1 MIYGDFGVRLFREMA
16 LGAHGRNLFV
26 SPVSAGMALAM
37 AYNGATGEAREEMA
51 RALGFGEMDLAAVN
65 EANERLRADLESGD
79 VELAIANSLWGD
91 ADVPFSGEFME
102 RARRSFAAEA
112 ASIDFRDAETARRID
127 AWASEAT
134 RGRIPRVAPW
144 PIPADLVLLLINA
157 VYFKGRWSA
166 PFDAAR
172 TRPRPFRTGAG
183 GSIEH
188 PAMERRGHYRHLR
201 GDGFQALRMPYA
213 DDRFAMYVFLPDEG
227 VALDAFVGGVTAEM
241 LERWAGET
249 RGAEV
254 VVAMPRFTLRGKSD
268 LVPPLRALG
277 MDAPFA
283 AGTVAFGGIF
293 PPEVLPSVEEAY
305 IGQATQRTFVEVN
318 EEGTE
323 AAAVT
328 DIAMMAG
335 AAMADPPPPIRFTV
349 DRPFVAAIRDDR
361 TGALLFIGQVNDPS
375 DTGDSDGG

>member
-16 LGAHGRNLFV
+16 AGARGRNLFV

-37 AYNGATGEAREEMA
+37 AYNGATGDARGEMA
-51 RALGFGEMDLAAVN
+51 RALGLGEMDLAAVN
-65 EANERLRADLESGD
+65 DANERLRADLESGD
-79 VELAIANSLWGD
+79 VELAIASSLWGD
-91 ADVPFSGEFME
+91 AEVPFSGELME

-112 ASIDFRDAETARRID
+112 AAVDFADPETARRID
-127 AWASEAT
+127 RWASEAT
-134 RGRIPRVAPW
+134 RGRIPRVAPS
-144 PIPADLVLLLINA
+144 PVPDNLVLLLINA
-157 VYFKGRWSA
+157 VYFKGRWSV

-188 PAMERRGHYRHLR
+188 PSMERGGGYRHLR
-201 GDGFQALRMPYA
+201 GDGFQALRMPYG
-213 DDRFAMYVFLPDEG
+213 DDRFALYVFLPDEG
-227 VALDAFVGGVTAEM
+227 AALDAFVGSLTAETI
-241 LERWAGET
+241 ERWAGET
-249 RGAEV
+249 RRAEV

-283 AGTVAFGGIF
+283 AGTVAFGGLF
-293 PPEVLPSVEEAY
+293 PPELLPTVKEAY
-305 IGQATQRTFVEVN
+305 IGQVTQRTFVEVN

-328 DIAMMAG
+328 DIAMMGG
-335 AAMADPPPPIRFTV
+335 AASADPPPPIRFIV

-361 TGALLFIGQVNDPS
+361 TGALLFLGQVNDPS
-375 DTGDSDGG
+375 DEGDPDGG

>member
-16 LGAHGRNLFV
+16 LDARGRNLFV

-37 AYNGATGEAREEMA
+37 AYNGATGAARDEMA
-51 RALGFGEMDLAAVN
+51 RTLGFGEMDLAAVN
-65 EANERLRADLESGD
+65 EANERLHADLESGD
-79 VELAIANSLWGD
+79 VELAIASSLWGR
-91 ADVPFSGEFME
+91 ADVPFSGELME

-112 ASIDFRDAETARRID
+112 ASVDFGDPETARRID
-127 AWASEAT
+127 RWASEAT
-134 RGRIPRVAPW
+134 RGRIPRVAPS
-144 PIPADLVLLLINA
+144 PIPDDLVLLLINA

-166 PFDAAR
+166 PFDIAR

-183 GSIEH
+183 ESIEH
-188 PAMERRGHYRHLR
+188 PAMERRGDYGHLR

-213 DDRFAMYVFLPDEG
+213 GDRFAMYVFLPDEG
-227 VALDAFVGGVTAEM
+227 AALDAFVGALTAEM
-241 LERWAGET
+241 WAGAT
-249 RGAEV
+249 RRAEV
-254 VVAMPRFTLRGKSD
+254 VVAMPRFTLRGRSD

-283 AGTVAFGGIF
+283 AGTVAFGGLF
-293 PPEVLPSVEEAY
+293 PPEVLPSVREAY

-328 DIAMMAG
+328 DIGMIAMSG
-335 AAMADPPPPIRFTV
+335 VAAPPPPIRFIV
-349 DRPFVAAIRDDR
+349 DRPFVAAVRDDR
-361 TGALLFIGQVNDPS
+361 TSALLFLGQVNDPS
-375 DTGDSDGG
+375 EEGDPDGG

>member
-16 LGAHGRNLFV
+16 LGARGRNLFV

-37 AYNGATGEAREEMA
+37 AYNGATGDARDQMA
-51 RALGFGEMDLAAVN
+51 RALGFGGMDLDAVN
-65 EANERLRADLESGD
+65 EANERLRADLAGGD
-79 VELAIANSLWGD
+79 VELAIANSLWGS
-91 ADVPFSGEFME
+91 AEVPFSGEFVE

-112 ASIDFRDAETARRID
+112 ASVDFRDPETARRID
-127 AWASEAT
+127 AWSSEAT
-134 RGRIPRVAPW
+134 RGRIPRVAQAPF
-144 PIPADLVLLLINA
+144 PDDLVLLLINA

-172 TRPRPFRTGAG
+172 TRPRPFRTGG
-183 GSIEH
+183 GESIEH
-188 PAMERRGHYRHLR
+188 PTMERRGDYGYLR
-201 GDGFQALRMPYA
+201 GDGFQALRMPYG

-227 VALDAFVGGVTAEM
+227 ASLDAFVGGLTAEG

-249 RGAEV
+249 RRAEV
-254 VVAMPRFTLRGKSD
+254 VVALPRFTLRGKSD

-283 AGTVAFGGIF
+283 AGTVAFGGLF

-328 DIAMMAG
+328 DIGMMAG
-335 AAMADPPPPIRFTV
+335 AAMADPPPPVRFTV
-349 DRPFVAAIRDDR
+349 DRPFVAAVRDDR
-361 TGALLFIGQVNDPS
+361 TGALLFMGQVTDPS
-375 DTGDSDGG
+375 DDHDPFGG